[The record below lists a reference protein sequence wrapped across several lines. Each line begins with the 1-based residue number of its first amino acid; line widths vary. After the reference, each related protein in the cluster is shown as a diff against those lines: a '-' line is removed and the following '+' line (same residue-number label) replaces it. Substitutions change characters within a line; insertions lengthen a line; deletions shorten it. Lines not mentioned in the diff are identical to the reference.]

1 MRSQPR
7 RSCAARA
14 RFNPMP
20 TEDLIA
26 IYRGVRSRVTELVRD
41 LDDASLE
48 RTSPA
53 TPLWT
58 VHDVLAHLVGDVT
71 DVVDGN
77 LEGVASDAWTQ
88 AQVDRR
94 RGVAVADLL
103 EEWERGAP
111 VVESVLDGI
120 DPLMQTMFLTDAV
133 THEHDIRHAIDRP
146 GARDSDAIAFSYGRV
161 VIGLGIARGDAGALR
176 VVHDDGEDLLGGG
189 PVTATVRTTRFEVV
203 RAAVGRRSTEEISGW
218 DWEGEPAPAAFVDRK
233 STRLNSSHRT

>member
-1 MRSQPR
+1 
-7 RSCAARA
+7 
-14 RFNPMP
+14 MP

-26 IYRGVRSRVTELVRD
+26 IYRGVRSRVTQLVLE
-41 LDDASLE
+41 LDDATLE
-48 RTSPA
+48 RTAPA

-58 VHDVLAHLVGDVT
+58 VHDLLAHLVGDVT

-146 GARDSDAIAFSYGRV
+146 GARDSDAIAFAYGRV
-161 VIGLGIARGDAGALR
+161 STLIGPARSEAGALR
-176 VVHDDGEDLLGGG
+176 LVHDAGTDLLGEGE
-189 PVTATVRTTRFEVV
+189 PTATLCTNRFEIV
-203 RAAVGRRSTEEISGW
+203 RAAVGRRAFAEITAW
-218 DWEGEPAPAAFVDRK
+218 DWDGPATPEAFVIPRFNPPRA
-233 STRLNSSHRT
+233 TPLGE

>member
-1 MRSQPR
+1 MT
-7 RSCAARA
+7 
-14 RFNPMP
+14 
-20 TEDLIA
+20 TEDLTT
-26 IYRGVRSRVTELVRD
+26 IYRGIRGRVSDLVRD
-41 LDDASLE
+41 LDGATLA
-48 RTSPA
+48 RVAPA

-94 RGVAVADLL
+94 RGVAVAELL

-111 VVESVLDGI
+111 VVESVLDAI

-146 GARDSDAIAFSYGRV
+146 GARGPGQARTARDRV
-161 VIGLGIARGDAGALR
+161 
-176 VVHDDGEDLLGGG
+176 GG
-189 PVTATVRTTRFEVV
+189 PEGRHQQPRTQ
-203 RAAVGRRSTEEISGW
+203 A
-218 DWEGEPAPAAFVDRK
+218 
-233 STRLNSSHRT
+233 